1 MLSGERKGRFHAIKH
16 GTTPCSNFVDAAGPL
31 TAFALIGHLAM
42 FAGVG
47 KKLEWDVEKMECTNV
62 PEVNQYARRD
72 YRKGWEV

>member
-1 MLSGERKGRFHAIKH
+1 MKRTAAI
-16 GTTPCSNFVDAAGPL
+16 AL
-31 TAFALIGHLAM
+31 TAHLAM

-62 PEVNQYARRD
+62 PAVNAYLKRAE